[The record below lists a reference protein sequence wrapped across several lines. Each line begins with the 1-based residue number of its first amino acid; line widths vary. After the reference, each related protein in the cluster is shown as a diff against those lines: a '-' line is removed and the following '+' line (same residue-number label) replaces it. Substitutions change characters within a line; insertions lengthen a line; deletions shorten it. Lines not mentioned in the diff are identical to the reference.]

1 MSSERALDR
10 LKRVWGK
17 AGIDR
22 LPTPEETKGVIVPKG
37 RRKSGRT
44 ARLDLRLTP
53 DEKRRTELHA
63 VVQNVTINEFYTR
76 LLDFYEQHHG
86 RVEVPMKER
95 E

>member
-1 MSSERALDR
+1 MSSQRALNR

-22 LPTPEETKGVIVPKG
+22 IPSPDETTGIITPAA
-37 RRKSGRT
+37 RKRSART
-44 ARLDLRLTP
+44 ARLDLRITP

-63 VVQNVTINEFYTR
+63 VVQGISINEFYSR
-76 LLDFYEQHHG
+76 MLDFYELHHG
-86 RVEVPMKER
+86 RVEVPGRER

>member
-1 MSSERALDR
+1 MSSERALSR

-17 AGIDR
+17 AGIDAV
-22 LPTPEETKGVIVPKG
+22 PTPEETKGVIVPAV
-37 RRKSGRT
+37 RKRSART

-63 VVQNVTINEFYTR
+63 VVQGVTINEFYAR

-86 RVEVPMKER
+86 RVEVPAKES